1 MRSIITDILPE
12 NDNNNNN
19 NNNIII
25 NDNNNNNN
33 IILSTLFLGA
43 NDAVDSNAQQHV
55 PVDEY
60 KENLIYIIK
69 HLQKINPDM
78 VIIIITPPIVD
89 NSKWNTRN
97 IDNVTKYANVVR
109 EISNEFSVS
118 LCDLWINPAIELNDL
133 NDGLHFGP
141 IANEKVLNNI
151 IDIITTK
158 YPHILPED
166 TNNNT
171 GSLSMHYPHFLE
183 IAGKSPN
190 ESNEILKNWKW
201 N

>member
-1 MRSIITDILPE
+1 MASVNAINNKTDLTVQIF
-12 NDNNNNN
+12 DR
-19 NNNIII
+19 
-25 NDNNNNNN
+25 
-33 IILSTLFLGA
+33 FYGY
-43 NDAVDSNAQQHV
+43 QQHV